1 MKWQG
6 SATLILA
13 VVCGSGGVASAQ
25 NDAPPPAPEPP
36 RCDAPLLADDGPH
49 PIFVRFR
56 AQLFATGADFTR
68 YVEQHAT
75 TKRSTLRAAALEGL
89 QQNAARAWKEL
100 APLMSELERAEDL
113 REPQRFW
120 IVNGVA
126 ATATKRAVERLVAH
140 PAVAYVHLQTQPGRK
155 LHVRGERAPRW
166 IEERQREL
174 ELALAQRAEMPPEAF
189 DPQGLEIPWNLQK
202 IGADAAWKS
211 GAHGAGVV
219 IALLDSGVLPLPALT
234 RALRQNPGEKANGI
248 DDDANGFIDDLFGWD
263 FIGNGPYVVGENDS
277 SHGTMCGGIL
287 AGREDGEP
295 RTITGVAPRASLLV
309 LRGMGDL
316 RAYEYA
322 ALEGADVLSMSYM
335 WSEVELGSFRGV
347 YRTAH
352 EHLAACGIVAVGG
365 AGNFARTAPAGRQ
378 ISLPK
383 DIPIVIAAAGLDQSG
398 KMPAFSSRGPCTWHD
413 VPFFADYPPE
423 SPLSKPDVT
432 GCSAGFP
439 VWNRVSNARG
449 RRFELLWDAG
459 DGLGLVRG
467 AQGNSFAGPHAGGV
481 AALML
486 SVQPELS
493 PWRVKQMMEATC
505 EDLGEAGRDLIHGA
519 GLLRADRA
527 VAAARKAEL
536 R

>member
-1 MKWQG
+1 MSHLSMSLASALAFGSLAPAAAAQDHP
-6 SATLILA
+6 SAT
-13 VVCGSGGVASAQ
+13 
-25 NDAPPPAPEPP
+25 
-36 RCDAPLLADDGPH
+36 CDAILLATEGPH

-56 AQLFATGADFTR
+56 SQLFATGEDFQR
-68 YVEQHAT
+68 YVAEHAT
-75 TKRSTLRAAALEGL
+75 TKRSTLRATALEAL
-89 QQNAARAWKEL
+89 QQNAARAAQEL
-100 APLMSELERAEDL
+100 APLANDLEREEEL
-113 REPQRFW
+113 RETQRFW
-120 IVNGVA
+120 IVNGLA
-126 ATATKRAVERLVAH
+126 GSATKRAVEQLAAH

-155 LHVRGERAPRW
+155 LHLRGTRAPRW
-166 IEERQREL
+166 VEERKRDL
-174 ELALAQRAEMPPEAF
+174 ERALAQREKMPPAAF
-189 DPQGLEIPWNLQK
+189 DPQGLEIPWNLTK
-202 IGADAAWKS
+202 IGADRAWAS

-234 RALRQNPGEKANGI
+234 RALWRNPREQANGI
-248 DDDANGFIDDLFGWD
+248 DDDGNGTIDDLFGWD
-263 FIGNGPYVVGENDS
+263 FVGDTPYVVGENDS

-295 RTITGVAPRASLLV
+295 RTITGVAPRAELMV

-322 ALEGADVLSMSYM
+322 AGAGADVLSMSYM
-335 WSEVELGSFRGV
+335 WTEVELGSFRGV

-365 AGNFARTAPAGRQ
+365 AGNFARTAPAGKQ

-383 DIPIVIAAAGLDQSG
+383 DIPIVIAAAGIDASG
-398 KMPAFSSRGPCTWHD
+398 KVPAFSSRGPCTWSE
-413 VPFFADYPPE
+413 VPFFHDFPPE
-423 SPLSKPDVT
+423 APLGKPDVT

-439 VWNRVSNARG
+439 VWNRASNARG
-449 RRFELLWDAG
+449 RRFEFLWDAG
-459 DGLGLVRG
+459 AGLGLVRG
-467 AQGNSFAGPHAGGV
+467 AQGNSLAGPHAGGV

-486 SVQPELS
+486 SAQPELT
-493 PWRVKQMMEATC
+493 PWRVKQIMEATC

-527 VAAARKAEL
+527 VAAARETEL

>member
-1 MKWQG
+1 MRWQG
-6 SATLILA
+6 SAALVLA
-13 VVCGSGGVASAQ
+13 VACGGADLASAQ
-25 NDAPPPAPEPP
+25 GEAPSAASATA
-36 RCDAPLLADDGPH
+36 RCDTALLADDGPH

-56 AQLFATGADFTR
+56 SQLFATGQDFER
-68 YVEQHAT
+68 YVAEHAT
-75 TKRSTLRAAALEGL
+75 TKRSKLRTAALEAL
-89 QQNAARAWKEL
+89 QQNAARAAQEL
-100 APLMSELERAEDL
+100 APLTSELERADAL
-113 REPQRFW
+113 RETERFW
-120 IVNGVA
+120 IVNGLA
-126 ATATKRAVERLVAH
+126 ATATKRAVEQLAAH

-155 LHVRGERAPRW
+155 LHVRGERTPRW
-166 IEERQREL
+166 IEERRRDL
-174 ELALAQRAEMPPEAF
+174 ERALAQRQEMPPAAF
-189 DPQGLEIPWNLQK
+189 DPQGLEIPWNLMR
-202 IGADAAWKS
+202 IGADRAWAS

-234 RALRQNPGEKANGI
+234 RALWQNPGEKANGA
-248 DDDANGFIDDLFGWD
+248 DDDGNGLIDDLFGWD
-263 FIGNGPYVVGENDS
+263 FIGDSPYVIGESGS

-322 ALEGADVLSMSYM
+322 ARAGADVLSMSYM
-335 WSEVELGSFRGV
+335 WAEVELGSFRGV

-365 AGNFARTAPAGRQ
+365 AGNYARTAPAGRQ
-378 ISLPK
+378 ICLPK
-383 DIPIVIAAAGLDQSG
+383 DIPIVIAAAGIDASG
-398 KMPAFSSRGPCTWHD
+398 KAPAFSSRGPCTWSD
-413 VPFFADYPPE
+413 VPFFHDYPPA
-423 SPLSKPDVT
+423 SPLAKPDVT
-432 GCSAGFP
+432 GCNAGFP
-439 VWNRVSNARG
+439 VWNRASNARG

-481 AALML
+481 AALLL
-486 SVQPELS
+486 SAQPELT
-493 PWRVKQMMEATC
+493 PWRVKQLMEATC

-527 VAAARKAEL
+527 VAAAREAAL